1 MIGHR
6 IIAIGTDI
14 IECPRIADMLA
25 KHGDVFVKRVF
36 TETEI
41 EYCAGRKMDYQ
52 HYAGRWAAKEAVL
65 KALGTG
71 WSAGIQWTDVEMTR
85 QPGGQ
90 PKIVLYNRALE
101 RSQEMG
107 IDEILISVSHT
118 REYAVA
124 FATAVTN
131 REAAE

>member
-1 MIGHR
+1 MSGQR
-6 IIAIGTDI
+6 VIAIGTDI

-25 KHGDVFVKRVF
+25 KHGDVFVNRVF
-36 TETEI
+36 TATEI

-71 WSAGIQWTDVEMTR
+71 WSGGIKWTDVELIR
-85 QPGGQ
+85 EPSGQ

-101 RSQEMG
+101 RSQELG
-107 IDEILISVSHT
+107 IDEIMISVSHT
-118 REYAVA
+118 REFAVA
-124 FATAVTN
+124 FATALGG
-131 REAAE
+131 R